1 MNDSAAFERRLT
13 NLFDRQRF
21 FQNPKLESL
30 IAETERR
37 CLSVHAL
44 ADEEL
49 DLVSAAGEA
58 QEIRIIHQIVI
69 TDDVPDWERNGP

>member
-1 MNDSAAFERRLT
+1 MDDSAFFERRLT
-13 NLFDRQRF
+13 GLFDRQRF

-49 DLVSAAGEA
+49 DLVSAAGEV
-58 QEIRIIHQIVI
+58 QKIKIVI
-69 TDDVPDWERNGP
+69 ADDTPDWERNGP